1 MSLGDAIRTARE
13 NANLTQGELG
23 KLCGITKQTIYKYES
38 GVITNIPLDRLE
50 KIAAVLNVSPSILLG
65 WDEWNELDSK
75 KCLADNFSE
84 ARREMFALIDSLSD
98 EQVSTLLQIANAALH
113 L

>member
-1 MSLGDAIRTARE
+1 MSLGDEIRTARE
-13 NANLTQGELG
+13 NAKLTQGELG

-65 WDEWNELDSK
+65 WDEWNKLASK
-75 KCLADNFSE
+75 KHLADNFSE
-84 ARREMFALIDSLSD
+84 AKREMFALIDSLSD
-98 EQVSTLLQIANAALH
+98 EQISTLLQIANAALH